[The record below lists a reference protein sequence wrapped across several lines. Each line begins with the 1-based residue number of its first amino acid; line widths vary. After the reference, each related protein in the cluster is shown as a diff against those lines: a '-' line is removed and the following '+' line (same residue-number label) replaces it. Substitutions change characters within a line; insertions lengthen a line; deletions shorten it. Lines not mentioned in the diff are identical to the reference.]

1 AGSDPITPD
10 ADYFEADHGGLTPQS
25 PPDELPFDEP
35 ALHDPPMSDE
45 PFARPDGPK
54 FVRAQNLI
62 HEHLAPNID
71 PDFEW
76 SDPVPSSERDS
87 DREPRFKLPERE
99 PGIAS
104 HFGSSQPDEP
114 EPEVR
119 ILRAV
124 PDESPVNALIA
135 DSDNHRKE
143 VASRVSFLFPR
154 PETTEWSV
162 RDVGY
167 DRTRRAQVDEPD

>member
-1 AGSDPITPD
+1 MAASTSVAFRSGIFVL
-10 ADYFEADHGGLTPQS
+10 A
-25 PPDELPFDEP
+25 
-35 ALHDPPMSDE
+35 MSRTWSRLIVPTLSLWGTDE
-45 PFARPDGPK
+45 PFANPDSPK

-62 HEHLAPNID
+62 HEHLAPNVD

-76 SDPVPSSERDS
+76 SDPAPRTEREA
-87 DREPRFKLPERE
+87 DREPRFTLPERE
-99 PGIAS
+99 PGLKS
-104 HFGSSQPDEP
+104 HFSGPEPSRSPEP

-124 PDESPVNALIA
+124 PDESPVQALIA

-143 VASRVSFLFPR
+143 VASRVSLLFPR

-167 DRTRRAQVDEPD
+167 DRTRRARVSDEDL